1 MNKRIWELDAFRG
14 ICILGVMAVHLIYD
28 LVDLYGILQWQY
40 PTWFYFLKQWGGTL
54 FFLLSGVCVTLGRNS
69 IRRGLIVFGCGLVIS
84 AVTYAM
90 VLGGF
95 DESTLIYFGA
105 LHCLGVCMILWWLFK
120 RLPTWLLPLLAIPM
134 VIYGIRLESLTLVDH
149 RYWIFLGFTPANFF
163 TADFFP
169 LLPFLG
175 WFLLGSAA
183 GRTLYRNQQTLLPS
197 VDPQNPLI
205 RGLCFLGRHS
215 LWIYLLHQPIFAG
228 ICMLLA

>member
-1 MNKRIWELDAFRG
+1 MTKRIWELDAFRG
-14 ICILGVMAVHLIYD
+14 LCILGVMAVHLIYD

-54 FFLLSGVCVTLGRNS
+54 FFLLSGVCVTLGSNS
-69 IRRGLIVFGCGLVIS
+69 IRRGLIVFGCGLLIS

-90 VLGGF
+90 VLSGF

-149 RYWIFLGFTPANFF
+149 IYLIFLGFTPANFF

-183 GRTLYRNQQTLLPS
+183 GRTLYRNKQTLLPS